1 MDKQSICRRLQALAQ
16 NNQKRSKAARLREIF
31 DDVETTLAAGV
42 THAAV
47 LAELNACG
55 LDLSLPTFNTMLQ
68 RLRRQRNKS
77 VIAPPGNTTSI
88 VAPADSAVDCGS
100 LSASI
105 ADGSAITMDT
115 RSENTGSHD
124 PAQLDAIFNSTPDL
138 AALAK
143 LVKKRIS

>member
-1 MDKQSICRRLQALAQ
+1 M
-16 NNQKRSKAARLREIF
+16 
-31 DDVETTLAAGV
+31 ETTLAAGV

-55 LDLSLPTFNTMLQ
+55 LDLSLATFNTMLQ

-77 VIAPPGNTTSI
+77 ATAPPRNTSGI
-88 VAPADSAVDCGS
+88 AVSADSAVDCGA
-100 LSASI
+100 LSASNL
-105 ADGSAITMDT
+105 DNSATTMAT